1 MGRNKKVVVTDE
13 LVIDS
18 VVNEDL
24 ELIASLEEVEQ
35 EVVPTIYDKYA
46 KYVEQ
51 ANAGYLVGL
60 SYNNKVEILRYCEEK
75 IGAKMPMNL
84 NCGVCVIDLI
94 KLFVRLKDK

>member
-1 MGRNKKVVVTDE
+1 MGRNKKVVTDN
-13 LVIDS
+13 VAK
-18 VVNEDL
+18 EDL
-24 ELIASLEEVEQ
+24 ELVEALEEVK
-35 EVVPTIYDKYA
+35 VPTIYDKYA

-84 NCGVCVIDLI
+84 NCGVCVIDLM